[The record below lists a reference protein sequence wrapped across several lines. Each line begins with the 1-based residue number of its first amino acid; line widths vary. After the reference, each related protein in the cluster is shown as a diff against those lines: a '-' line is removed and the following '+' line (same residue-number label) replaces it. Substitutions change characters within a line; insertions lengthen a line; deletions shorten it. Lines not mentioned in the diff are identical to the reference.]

1 MCFKRRISG
10 LASSVLLLLGVSLPQ
25 AQAAYDQ
32 HPRFDEFAKELEA
45 EYQIPASEAKA
56 WLSQAEKLDS
66 VLEAIQR
73 PAEKSK
79 EWHEYR
85 QIFLTEKRIREGKA
99 FLKQYDELLTAAEQQ
114 YGVRKEIIAAIIGVE
129 TFYGKRQGRYRV
141 LDSLATLA
149 FDYPKRPLFW
159 RELKAF
165 FSLAEKEQLDPGT
178 IKGSYAGAMGYGQFI
193 PTSYLSYAVDGD
205 RDGKRDLW
213 QNPADAIASVA
224 NYFKRHG
231 WRQGEPVVQRVRVS
245 GSQYQDVVNDSRKP
259 KWTVAELKA
268 LGVEPTAAVADDK
281 PATLMRLQGKNGA
294 EFWMGEYNFYVI
306 TRYNHSRLYAMAV
319 YQLSEELARR

>member
-1 MCFKRRISG
+1 MRFKG
-10 LASSVLLLLGVSLPQ
+10 LIAGTAAIIGTTLVLSTP

-32 HPRFDEFAKELEA
+32 HPRFEQFAAELEK
-45 EYQIPASEAKA
+45 EYKIPPAEAKA
-56 WLSQAEKLDS
+56 WLSQAEKLNS
-66 VLEAIQR
+66 VLEAIAR

-79 EWHEYR
+79 EWYDYR
-85 QIFLTEKRIREGKA
+85 KIFLTKKRIEGGKA
-99 FLKQYDELLTAAEQQ
+99 FMAEHAELLAAAEKK
-114 YGVRKEIIAAIIGVE
+114 YGVRKEVIAAIIGVE

-165 FSLAEKEQLDPGT
+165 FSLAEKEQLDPAT

-213 QNPADAIASVA
+213 ANPADAIASVA

-231 WRQGEPVVQRVRVS
+231 WRDGEPVVQRVRVA
-245 GSQYQDVVNDSRKP
+245 GDKYQDVVNDSRKP
-259 KWTVAELKA
+259 KWTAAELKA
-268 LGVEPTAAVADDK
+268 LGVTPTEPIEDDK
-281 PATLMRLQGKNGA
+281 PAALIRLQGEKGA
-294 EFWMGEYNFYVI
+294 EFWLGEYNFYVI
-306 TRYNHSRLYAMAV
+306 TRYNHSRMYAMAV
-319 YQLSEELARR
+319 HQLSEELTK

>member
-1 MCFKRRISG
+1 MMRLSRLAGVASG
-10 LASSVLLLLGVSLPQ
+10 ILTLWSLSGTS
-25 AQAAYDQ
+25 AFAAYDQ
-32 HPRFDEFAKELEA
+32 HPRFEEFSKELEA
-45 EYQIPASEAKA
+45 EYQIPASEAKK
-56 WLSQAEKLDS
+56 WLSQSKKLDS

-85 QIFLTEKRIREGKA
+85 QIFLTTKRIEQGKA
-99 FLKQYDELLTAAEQQ
+99 FLKQYDDLLTEAEQK
-114 YGVRKEIIAAIIGVE
+114 YGVKKEIIAAIIGVE

-141 LDSLATLA
+141 LDSLSTLA

-165 FSLAEKEQLDPGT
+165 FALAEKEQLDPAV

-205 RDGKRDLW
+205 GDGKRDLW
-213 QNPADAIASVA
+213 NNPADAIHSVA

-231 WRQGEPVVQRVRVS
+231 WRDGEPVTQRVRVS
-245 GSQYQDVVNDSRKP
+245 GDQYQPVVNDRRKP
-259 KWTVAELKA
+259 KWTAGELKA
-268 LGVEPTAAVADDK
+268 LGVTPTEAIADDK
-281 PATLMRLQGKNGA
+281 AATLMRLEGKNGA
-294 EFWMGEYNFYVI
+294 EFWLGEYNFYVI
-306 TRYNHSRLYAMAV
+306 TRYNHSRMYAMAV
-319 YQLSEELARR
+319 YQLSEELAK